1 MALFDIRSTLNGLLK
16 TLVGTDAPDG
26 TPANDAGR
34 IPILNAGGQ
43 LDAGFVPVAG
53 STFAATNGTTVLTG
67 GEALTF
73 VASVTE
79 LADAD
84 DVTLPVMAF
93 ASAGA
98 AGGAA
103 VEVITP
109 GHVVSGLSGMTPN
122 ARQYLS
128 LTAGGI
134 TEDPSIA
141 TGGFAVGNGVQYL
154 GRAISATELMFQPA
168 DIAEL

>member
-1 MALFDIRSTLNGLLK
+1 MALFDIRSTVNGLLK
-16 TLVGTDAPDG
+16 RLVGTDTPDG

-53 STFAATNGTTVLTG
+53 STYAATNGATVLTG

-73 VASVTE
+73 VAGVTV

-84 DVTLPVMAF
+84 DVTLPVMGF

-98 AGGAA
+98 AAAAA

-134 TEDPSIA
+134 TEDVSA
-141 TGGFAVGNGVQYL
+141 YVAGNGVQYL

-168 DIAEL
+168 DIIEL